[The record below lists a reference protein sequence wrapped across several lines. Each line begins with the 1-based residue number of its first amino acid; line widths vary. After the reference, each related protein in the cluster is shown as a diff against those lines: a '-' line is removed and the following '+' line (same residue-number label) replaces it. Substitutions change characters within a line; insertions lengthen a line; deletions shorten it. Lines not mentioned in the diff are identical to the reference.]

1 MKKEVRDSFRAYGQ
15 IMHLGLNV
23 VLTILLGFGIGKLLD
38 IFLDTNFIYIIGIIL
53 FTLVAIINFFVSLT
67 KVK

>member
-23 VLTILLGFGIGKLLD
+23 VLTVLLGFGIGTVLD
-38 IFLDTNFIYIIGIIL
+38 IVLDTSFIFIIGIIL
-53 FTLVAIINFFVSLT
+53 FTIFAIVNFFVSLL